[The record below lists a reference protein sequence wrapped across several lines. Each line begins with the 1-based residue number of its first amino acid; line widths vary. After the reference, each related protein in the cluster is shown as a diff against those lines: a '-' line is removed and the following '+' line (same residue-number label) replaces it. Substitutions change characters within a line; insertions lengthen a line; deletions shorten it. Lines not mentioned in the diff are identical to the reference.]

1 MSQCGLRGRA
11 WAAGAAAPP
20 GRSEFE
26 ILCGS
31 VVASRGSS
39 SLFLYPS
46 IALLDRY
53 CVRYPMI
60 TDVFPPLAFCFGF
73 IVTRLLSSRTRGN
86 ERSGSERATGFVDVE
101 LGESAPCDNT
111 QEARTPPQSSKEV
124 SISFSNNDKDRELR
138 MTAALGR
145 IPRKQRREKRSVYNA
160 PTMRWNV

>member
-1 MSQCGLRGRA
+1 MRVA
-11 WAAGAAAPP
+11 WAGVGRRAGRVKSP
-20 GRSEFE
+20 
-26 ILCGS
+26 S

-53 CVRYPMI
+53 RVRYPMI
-60 TDVFPPLAFCFGF
+60 TDAFPPLAFCFGF

-86 ERSGSERATGFVDVE
+86 ERSGSERATGFRLEHKVDVE
-101 LGESAPCDNT
+101 LGERNPCDNT
-111 QEARTPPQSSKEV
+111 QDARTPPQSSKEV
-124 SISFSNNDKDRELR
+124 SISFSNNDEDRELR